1 MTPTLY
7 DMSLVATTADDVVNQ
22 VTTGNDIVITTNDV
36 VVTTDDVVMTT
47 DDVVM
52 TTYDSSRPSHD
63 LRNRLTTRLV
73 QKSGFY
79 SKLLSSRTSNQ
90 FVADI
95 GSKRI
100 FSVTGSN
107 FRQYSLKE
115 MTGGYG
121 RLHTGFHQWGKP
133 TLNSCPPC
141 SRPTVSHRPVTEEYR
156 CR

>member
-7 DMSLVATTADDVVNQ
+7 DMSLVVTTADDVVNQ
-22 VTTGNDIVITTNDV
+22 VTTGNDIVMTTNDV
-36 VVTTDDVVMTT
+36 VVTT

-90 FVADI
+90 FVA
-95 GSKRI
+95 GQEVVGCI
-100 FSVTGSN
+100 FG
-107 FRQYSLKE
+107 Q
-115 MTGGYG
+115 
-121 RLHTGFHQWGKP
+121 
-133 TLNSCPPC
+133 
-141 SRPTVSHRPVTEEYR
+141 
-156 CR
+156 CRFSY

>member
-1 MTPTLY
+1 
-7 DMSLVATTADDVVNQ
+7 MSLVVTTADDVVNQ
-22 VTTGNDIVITTNDV
+22 VTTGNDIVMTTNDV

-90 FVADI
+90 FVADPLANPI
-95 GSKRI
+95 EAHTEVSTPVE
-100 FSVTGSN
+100 SPQCHPV
-107 FRQYSLKE
+107 SL
-115 MTGGYG
+115 
-121 RLHTGFHQWGKP
+121 
-133 TLNSCPPC
+133 
-141 SRPTVSHRPVTEEYR
+141 V
-156 CR
+156 